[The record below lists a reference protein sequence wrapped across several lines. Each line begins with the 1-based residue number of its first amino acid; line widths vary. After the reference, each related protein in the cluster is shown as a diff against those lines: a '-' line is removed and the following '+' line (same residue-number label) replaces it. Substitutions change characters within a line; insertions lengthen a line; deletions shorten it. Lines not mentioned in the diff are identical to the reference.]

1 MSHLSQAE
9 VDKLWEAQSP
19 IFSQINVLGAE
30 KYMSALPNL
39 KQAFDPKDRSLRCID
54 EGTPGGLHCA
64 GSGILM
70 DESTAIEEFR
80 RAEVDGIYS
89 HEECGAAGIYAKQ
102 KGLDPSKSDE
112 YGIKFAKQ
120 LARKLNVPYKGHIGI
135 AEMARPSGLHTARVS
150 YYDSTGRLDPARL
163 KELPNGFVI
172 DRCHHPVGYA
182 LQEMK
187 VSIDIALGSHGFSKR
202 FTAETPFILIAI
214 GDEELKKELE
224 PLAAEFDGRVKID
237 GFTPPSL

>member
-1 MSHLSQAE
+1 MSHLSQE
-9 VDKLWEAQSP
+9 KIDELWESQSG
-19 IFSQINVLGAE
+19 IFSQINTLGAE
-30 KYMSALPNL
+30 KYMPSVPDL
-39 KQAFDPKDRSLRCID
+39 KQAFNPKDRSLRCID
-54 EGTPGGLHCA
+54 EGTPGGLRCA

-80 RAEVDGIYS
+80 RAEVDGVYS

-102 KGLDPSKSDE
+102 RGLDPSKSDE
-112 YGIKFAKQ
+112 YGIEFAKQ

-150 YYDSTGRLDPARL
+150 YYDSTGRFDPARL

-172 DRCHHPVGYA
+172 DRRHHPAEYA

-187 VSIDIALGSHGFSKR
+187 VSINIALSPHGFGEK
-202 FTAETPFILIAI
+202 FTAEAPFILMAI
-214 GDEELKKELE
+214 GGAELKKELE
-224 PLAAEFDGRVKID
+224 PLAAEFGDRVKID